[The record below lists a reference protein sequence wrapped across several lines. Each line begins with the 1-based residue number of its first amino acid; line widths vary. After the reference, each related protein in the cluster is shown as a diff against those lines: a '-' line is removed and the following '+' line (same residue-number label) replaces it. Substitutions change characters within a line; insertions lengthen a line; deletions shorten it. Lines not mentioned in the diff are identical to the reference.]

1 LLVSLADMGA
11 QGVERSLRRFIVE
24 ELLDEGYDGRDPLA
38 TDAIDSLGVEQL
50 VDYIGETF
58 GVRLVDDEITRENF
72 ASVPVLAAFVE
83 SKLAGV
89 R

>member
-1 LLVSLADMGA
+1 MGM
-11 QGVERSLRRFIVE
+11 QGVERNLRRFIVE
-24 ELLDEGYDGRDPLA
+24 ELLDEGHDGRDPLV

-50 VDYIGETF
+50 VDYIGEDF
-58 GVRLVDDEITRENF
+58 GVRLVDEEINRENF
-72 ASVPVLAAFVE
+72 ASVPALAAFVE